1 MTNDSQVQDAAT
13 TVGATS
19 IATTSLTNSPPAM
32 APAEKPEKFAGI
44 DFKRWQQKMFFY
56 LTTLCLQRNYIL
68 SGLQDDLYNVY
79 SRTKT
84 SKELWGVL
92 EQKYKIEDARTKK
105 FFVARFLEYKM
116 VDNKS
121 VVS

>member
-1 MTNDSQVQDAAT
+1 M
-13 TVGATS
+13 
-19 IATTSLTNSPPAM
+19 NSPPAM

-56 LTTLCLQRNYIL
+56 LTTLFLQRNYIL
-68 SGLQDDLYNVY
+68 SGLQDDLFNMY

-92 EQKYKIEDARTKK
+92 EQKYKTEDAKTKK
-105 FFVARFLEYKM
+105 FCCFQSAGTAS
-116 VDNKS
+116 DQP
-121 VVS
+121 